1 MLLSTTMIELSTLG
15 STWKARHDELF
26 EAKTHDAIR
35 LRMHR
40 ALSWMRKADDFAIPE
55 DADARLIF
63 SWVAMNTLYAK
74 WDSDRA
80 NREPEWQTREDF
92 LSRMVK
98 EDEEGRI
105 QKVLLENRK
114 LCDRLLSEEHLI
126 NSYWGNPS
134 EDEARKARSKPRR
147 IGKHYHVVDEVIKI
161 LLPLMTCITMLRSQL
176 VHGMSTYGSSA
187 NRAVVEAGAVIVF
200 EINLAMLQIIA
211 EDGLWQDDESWMPV
225 PYPPMKPHFRRD
237 S

>member
-1 MLLSTTMIELSTLG
+1 MAEVSLQQLHAVWRDQHGVLY
-15 STWKARHDELF
+15 

-40 ALSWMRKADDFAIPE
+40 AFSWMNKADEFAIPE

-80 NREPEWQTREDF
+80 NREPEWNTREAF
-92 LSRMVK
+92 LIRMV
-98 EDEEGRI
+98 EGDTEGRI
-105 QKVLLENRK
+105 QKTLLENRK

-147 IGKHYHVVDEVIKI
+147 IGKHYHVAEEVIKI

-176 VHGMSTYGSSA
+176 VHGMSTFGSSA

-200 EINLAMLQIIA
+200 ELNIAMLQIIA

-225 PYPPMKPHFRRD
+225 PYPPMRPHFRRD

>member
-1 MLLSTTMIELSTLG
+1 MTQLSTLG
-15 STWKARHDELF
+15 TVW
-26 EAKTHDAIR
+26 EACHAKLYEANTHDAIR

-40 ALSWMRKADDFAIPE
+40 AFSWMRKADDFAIPE

-92 LSRMVK
+92 LTSMVK
-98 EDEEGRI
+98 NDAEGRI

-134 EDEARKARSKPRR
+134 EDEARKARSKHRR
-147 IGKHYHVVDEVIKI
+147 IGKYYHVANEVIKI